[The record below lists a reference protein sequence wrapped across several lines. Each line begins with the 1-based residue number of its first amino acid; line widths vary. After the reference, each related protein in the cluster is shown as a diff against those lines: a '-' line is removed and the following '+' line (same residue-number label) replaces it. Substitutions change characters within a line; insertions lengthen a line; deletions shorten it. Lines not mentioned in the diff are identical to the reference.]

1 MADEAVT
8 SAADKLYSQLELA
21 GVEVLYDDRNESP
34 GVKFNDADLLGIPF
48 RVTISQRSLTNNSVE
63 IKRRTE
69 KEVELVPLEETI
81 KRLQDLIE
89 V

>member
-8 SAADKLYSQLELA
+8 GAADKLYDQLEAA
-21 GVEVLYDDRNESP
+21 GLEVLYDDRNESP

-48 RVTISQRSLTNNSVE
+48 RITVSKRTVANDSVE

-69 KEVELVPLEETI
+69 KQAELVPLAEAV
-81 KRLQDLIE
+81 KRLKELIGE
-89 V
+89 

>member
-8 SAADKLYSQLELA
+8 GAADKLYSLLEAA
-21 GVEVLYDDRNESP
+21 GLEVLYDDRNESP

-48 RVTISQRSLTNNSVE
+48 RITVSKRTVANDSVE

-69 KEVELVPLEETI
+69 KEAELVPLEEAT
-81 KRLQDLIE
+81 KRLKELIRG
-89 V
+89 